1 MGRYKGYKDLSGRY
15 WSALK
20 YNAKKRGIPFCKD
33 FTIKDA
39 WDIFEKQN
47 KKCALSKVDIHLYPA
62 KKDLNTASLDRIDS
76 SIGYCINN
84 VQWLHKDINTLK
96 NTMSNSEVRK
106 ICKNIYLEGLK
117 DDRPDWPEYFIQM
130 AYIISTRSK
139 DPSTKIGSVITDENY
154 RIISTGY
161 NGSFQGIDDDS
172 VSWERPEKYEHITH
186 AEMNA
191 VLFARESLKGAIVFN
206 TCIPCSNC
214 CKHLLQAGVSKIYYG
229 NTTAKICNEEDMNIV
244 RKLCKIKNVK
254 LIHVDI

>member
-1 MGRYKGYKDLSGRY
+1 MARYKGYKDLSGRY
-15 WSALK
+15 WSSIK
-20 YNAKKRGIPFCKD
+20 YNAAKRGISFCEN

-39 WDIFEKQN
+39 WELFEKQN
-47 KKCALSKVDIHLYPA
+47 KKCALSKRDIYLYPA

-76 SIGYCINN
+76 SVGYCKNN
-84 VQWLHKDINTLK
+84 VQWLHKDINYLK
-96 NTMSNSEVRK
+96 GTMSNNEVIN

-117 DDRPDWPEYFIQM
+117 DNRPDWIEYFIQV

-139 DPSTKIGSVITDENY
+139 DPSTKVGSVITDNKY

-161 NGSFQGIDDDS
+161 NGSFQGIDDNE

-191 VLFARESLKGAIVFN
+191 LLFARESLEGAYVFN

-229 NTTAKICNEEDMNIV
+229 NITAKICNSEDAAIV
-244 RKLCKIKNVK
+244 RKLCKIKNVE
-254 LIHVDI
+254 LIHIDI